1 MKNHFAVIMAGGA
14 GSRFW
19 PISRSAHPKQ
29 FLDILGT
36 GKTLIQQTYE
46 RFLGIIPKENIFVF
60 TNDLYRQL
68 VKEQLPDLPEDQI
81 VGEPVMRNTAPCLAY
96 ASHKIAMINPRAS
109 IVVSPS
115 DHLVLDNEHF
125 KKDVLFAL
133 RVAGR
138 ANYLISLGIKPSR
151 PATDLTYIQYTPKK
165 LEGELYKVKTFTDKP
180 TEELASTFFHSG
192 EFLWN
197 TGMMVWS
204 VQTILDALEKHLP
217 EMNNIFKEGD
227 NKYNTEAELPFIQNA
242 YYQCKNIPIDLGI
255 IEKASNVYVLQGSF
269 TWTDL
274 GTWASVYERSE
285 RDYMGNAVIP
295 SERVIM
301 YDSNNCMVNVP
312 KEKLVII
319 QGLEDFLVAESN
331 NTLLICHKDQE
342 VKVKQIFADVK
353 AKYGAEYL

>member
-1 MKNHFAVIMAGGA
+1 MAGGA

-19 PISRSAHPKQ
+19 PISRSAQPKQ

-36 GKTLIQQTYE
+36 GKTLLQQTFE
-46 RFLGIIPKENIFVF
+46 RFTGIIPKENIFVF
-60 TNDLYRQL
+60 TNDMYRGL
-68 VKEQLPDLPEDQI
+68 VREQLPDLPEAQI

-96 ASHKIAMINPRAS
+96 ASHKIAMINPKAS

-115 DHLVLDNEHF
+115 DHLVMDNEVF
-125 KKDVLFAL
+125 KKDILTAL
-133 RVAGR
+133 KAASRI
-138 ANYLISLGIKPSR
+138 NTLITLGIKPTR
-151 PATDLTYIQYTPKK
+151 PATDLTYIQYIPKK
-165 LEGELYKVKTFTDKP
+165 LESDLYKVKTFADKP
-180 TEELASTFFHSG
+180 TEELATMFYQSG

-197 TGMMVWS
+197 TGIMVWS
-204 VQTILDALEKHLP
+204 AQSILESLETYLP
-217 EMNNIFKEGD
+217 EMNVIFKEGD
-227 NKYNTEAELPFIQNA
+227 SKYNTPAEVPFIQNA
-242 YYQCKNIPIDLGI
+242 YYQCKNIPINLGI
-255 IEKASNVYVLQGSF
+255 LEKASNVSVLPGNF
-269 TWTDL
+269 TWSDL

-312 KEKLVII
+312 EDKLVII

-342 VKVKQIFADVK
+342 EKVKEIFADVK
-353 AKYGAEYL
+353 AKYGNEYL